1 MVELMKNICCVADK
15 ANWLGLDDKT
25 DAGNLSKDEDISP
38 QTSLQGNV
46 LTFYRARHAT
56 CKNKHHT

>member
-1 MVELMKNICCVADK
+1 MVELMKNICRVADK
-15 ANWLGLDDKT
+15 TNWLGLDDKA
-25 DAGNLSKDEDISP
+25 DAGDPNKDEDLSP

-56 CKNKHHT
+56 CKNKHYT